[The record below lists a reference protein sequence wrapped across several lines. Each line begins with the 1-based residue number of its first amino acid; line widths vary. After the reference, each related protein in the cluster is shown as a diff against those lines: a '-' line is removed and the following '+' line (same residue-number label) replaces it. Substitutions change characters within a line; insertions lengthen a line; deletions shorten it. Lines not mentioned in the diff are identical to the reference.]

1 VIAKRVLTSIAVGA
15 FLVAACSAGQ
25 GTGIVKGQLN
35 VPDCW
40 SGKFDLQ
47 PDFFAVV
54 PYRTSLTFRIQRGS
68 DTNTFSD
75 GLSILVDD
83 TSKIRP
89 SADSPGEYGQPLAV
103 DIPASVTPPGVPLRS
118 DPNPAP
124 VHFVLYM
131 QKSCQTQQVA
141 LYGMKEVTLP
151 ADATCDVQDAVDA
164 ADPATGC
171 TSSAAPGPGSG
182 KSTIAFTSL
191 FDGDPQESSAAAR
204 FNKGCFDIY
213 LADPRD
219 VQPGGGG
226 PPPKCI
232 GHVRG
237 NFEFY
242 FERGRPQQPFP

>member
-1 VIAKRVLTSIAVGA
+1 MRRVITSIVVGL
-15 FLVAACSAGQ
+15 FIVVACSAGQ
-25 GTGIVKGQLN
+25 GSGVVKGALN
-35 VPDCW
+35 VPNCW

-47 PDFFAVV
+47 PDFFAAV
-54 PYRTSLTFRIQRGS
+54 PYRQTLTFRIQRGS

-75 GLSILVDD
+75 GLSILIDD
-83 TSKIRP
+83 TSTIRP
-89 SADSPGEYGQPLAV
+89 SSTSAGQYGQALEV
-103 DIPASVTPPGVPLRS
+103 DIPAGVTPPGVPLQS
-118 DPNPAP
+118 NPNPAP

-141 LYGMKEVTLP
+141 LYGMTAVTLP
-151 ADATCDVQDAVDA
+151 ADNTCDLPDSIDA

-171 TSSAAPGPGSG
+171 TSALAPGAGTG

-191 FDGDPQESSAAAR
+191 FDGDPEESSAAAR

-226 PPPKCI
+226 PPAKCI
-232 GHVRG
+232 GHVAG